1 MIRLQRHR
9 AEKTESLFVDKLNPF
24 FDSIGQPRRFGDVG
38 RMSAHRSTAAL

>member
-24 FDSIGQPRRFGDVG
+24 FDSIDPERTLPRF
-38 RMSAHRSTAAL
+38 L